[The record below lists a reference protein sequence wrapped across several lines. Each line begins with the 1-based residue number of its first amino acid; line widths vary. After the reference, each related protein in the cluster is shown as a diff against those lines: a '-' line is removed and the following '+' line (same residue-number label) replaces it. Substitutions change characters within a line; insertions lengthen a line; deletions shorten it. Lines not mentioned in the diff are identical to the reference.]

1 MKYFKFPH
9 TYVLLVLLIIIA
21 SFFTYLIPSGEFKRV
36 EDTKT
41 GQTELVPGSFH
52 HIESSAV
59 SLLQVPKMIVK
70 GLNDS
75 ADIIM
80 FIFIVGGAFQIITA
94 TGTINAITG
103 RIANRFQNKDKLIIP
118 IFLTLFSIG
127 GFSMG
132 MSTECMVFVPIGIA
146 VARSLGYDALVG
158 TAMVSLGAAVGF
170 TAGLLNPFNVGIAQ
184 TIAQIPM
191 FSGLWLRAILLVVL
205 LIITS
210 YYVIRYAQKVKK
222 NPDFSYVAD
231 LEKEQDNS
239 PTLAQVDIPK
249 MEIKHYFVLL
259 TLVVGFGGLVWGVS
273 TQDWWIEELSA
284 LFLSMGIVAGF
295 LSKFGPS
302 KVAKEF
308 VIGAKA
314 MTYGALIIGLARGIL
329 MVFEEGHIIDSIVYS
344 LSGLIGHLPSSIQ
357 VLGMYFF
364 QTIMNVFITSG
375 TGLAATTMP
384 IMVPLADLIHVT
396 RQTAVLAYQMGDGF
410 TNIILPTSSMLMG
423 SLSVSGISYQK
434 WVKFMWPLMIVWVMI
449 GAVFVIVANLINYT

>member
-1 MKYFKFPH
+1 
-9 TYVLLVLLIIIA
+9 
-21 SFFTYLIPSGEFKRV
+21 
-36 EDTKT
+36 
-41 GQTELVPGSFH
+41 
-52 HIESSAV
+52 
-59 SLLQVPKMIVK
+59 
-70 GLNDS
+70 
-75 ADIIM
+75 
-80 FIFIVGGAFQIITA
+80 
-94 TGTINAITG
+94 
-103 RIANRFQNKDKLIIP
+103 
-118 IFLTLFSIG
+118 
-127 GFSMG
+127 
-132 MSTECMVFVPIGIA
+132 
-146 VARSLGYDALVG
+146 
-158 TAMVSLGAAVGF
+158 
-170 TAGLLNPFNVGIAQ
+170 
-184 TIAQIPM
+184 
-191 FSGLWLRAILLVVL
+191 VVL

-259 TLVVGFGGLVWGVS
+259 TLVAGFGGLVWGVS

>member
-1 MKYFKFPH
+1 MNWFRFPH

-21 SFFTYLIPSGEFKRV
+21 SFFTYFVPAGEFDRV
-36 EDTKT
+36 EDKKT
-41 GQTELVPGSFH
+41 NQTELVPGSYH

-59 SLLQVPKMIVK
+59 NLIQVPKLIVK

-75 ADIIM
+75 ADIII

-94 TGTINAITG
+94 TGAINAITG
-103 RIANRFQNKDKLIIP
+103 RIAHRFQNKDKLIIP
-118 IFLTLFSIG
+118 IFLTFFSVG

-132 MSTECMVFVPIGIA
+132 MSTEVMVFVPIGIA
-146 VARSLGYDALVG
+146 VARSLGYDTLVG

-191 FSGLWLRAILLVVL
+191 FSGIWLRAILLVLL
-205 LIITS
+205 LIVTS
-210 YYVIRYAQKVKK
+210 YYLIRYAQKVKQ
-222 NPDFSYVAD
+222 NPEYSIVAD
-231 LEKEQDNS
+231 LEKEKGTATS
-239 PTLAQVDIPK
+239 LLHLELPK
-249 MEIKHYFVLL
+249 MEWKHYFVIII
-259 TLVVGFGGLVWGVS
+259 LVIGFGSLVWGVS

-284 LFLSMGIVAGF
+284 LFLSMGIIAGF
-295 LSKFGPS
+295 SAKFGPS
-302 KVAKEF
+302 RVAKEF
-308 VIGAKA
+308 VIGAKS

-329 MVFEEGHIIDSIVYS
+329 MVFEEGHIIDTIVYS

-384 IMVPLADLIHVT
+384 IMVPLADLIGVT

-423 SLSVSGISYQK
+423 SLSVSGITYQK
-434 WVKFMWPLMIVWVMI
+434 WVKFMWPLMLVWIII